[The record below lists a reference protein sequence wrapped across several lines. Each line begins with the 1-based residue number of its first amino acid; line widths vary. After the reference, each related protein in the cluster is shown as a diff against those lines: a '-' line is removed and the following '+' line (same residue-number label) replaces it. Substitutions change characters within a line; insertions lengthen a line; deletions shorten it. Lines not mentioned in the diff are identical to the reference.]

1 MNFSPSQIFFVYWK
15 PVLEILI
22 FWYAYYA
29 LLKFLRTTGALQ
41 VLKGVFLLVVFF
53 LLVQLMGLE
62 TIARL
67 ISYLLPISVIGFV
80 VIFQGEI
87 RRGLTRIGQNPMFKA
102 FLKEE
107 KIIDE
112 IVKSASG
119 FSHKRIGAL
128 IALEREISLNQ
139 FAETGVSLD
148 AILNFELL
156 STLFIPGTPL
166 HDGGVIVRSGRIEAA
181 ACLFPLSQSQKLAKE
196 YGTRHRAALGLS
208 EETDAV
214 AIVVSEE
221 TGLIS
226 IAERGEFESGI
237 TPEELRNRLSKMFKP
252 TKQAP
257 KAWPA
262 PTGVEGRKG

>member
-1 MNFSPSQIFFVYWK
+1 MTLQIQQWVIAYWK
-15 PVLEILI
+15 PLLEILI

-41 VLKGVFLLVVFF
+41 VLKGVFFLVVFF

-67 ISYLLPISVIGFV
+67 ISYLLPISVIAFV

-112 IVKSASG
+112 IVKAASG
-119 FSHKRIGAL
+119 FSRKKIGAL

-139 FAETGVSLD
+139 FAETGVPLD
-148 AILNFELL
+148 ALLNFELL
-156 STLFIPGTPL
+156 STLFITGTPL
-166 HDGGVIVRSGRIEAA
+166 HDGGVVVRSGRIEAA

-214 AIVVSEE
+214 TIVVSEE

-226 IAERGEFESGI
+226 VAEKGEFFSGI
-237 TPEELRNRLSKMFKP
+237 TPEELRSRLSKMFKP
-252 TKQAP
+252 TKQASKGWAAP
-257 KAWPA
+257 LKA
-262 PTGVEGRKG
+262 GVKS

>member
-1 MNFSPSQIFFVYWK
+1 MNLLTDQRLLVYWK
-15 PVLEILI
+15 PVVEILV
-22 FWYAYYA
+22 FWYLYYA

-41 VLKGVFLLVVFF
+41 VLKGVFFLVVFF
-53 LLVQLMGLE
+53 LTVQLMGLE

-112 IVKSASG
+112 IVKAATG
-119 FSHKRIGAL
+119 FSRKRIGAL

-139 FAETGVSLD
+139 YAETGVPLD

-181 ACLFPLSQSQKLAKE
+181 ACLFPLSQSQKLPKE

-226 IAERGEFESGI
+226 IAEKGEFEAGI
-237 TPEELRNRLSKMFKP
+237 TPEELRSRLSKMFKP
-252 TKQAP
+252 TRQIAKGWLTAS
-257 KAWPA
+257 PA
-262 PTGVEGRKG
+262 GGKP